1 MTQQSKEG
9 FLYVKYIRFFPKKRE
24 QFPHSG
30 EQFPHS
36 ATPSFLV
43 PFFPSEDTPFGNL
56 LNDALIRQT
65 LDDHKCRFGET
76 YHAVYTP
83 MLTMWM
89 FLWQLLSDE
98 SCDAAVATAIAYCN
112 ELGIKSPG
120 TDTGGYVRARNKIP
134 CGVFA
139 DLARH
144 TARELDNKAP
154 NDWKPF
160 GRTTWIVD
168 GTTFTLP
175 ATEDNLAKFQ
185 CHPNQHS
192 DVGMP
197 LPRAIVLLSMTT
209 GCVLDFTYENYSGKG
224 TGEISMLRSRL
235 DVFQPGDLVVMD
247 ALYCSFPTMALLKQ
261 RGVDVIVRMSGSR
274 LVDHRSSER
283 IDQGDY
289 IMTWKRPAKSQI
301 PAGYC
306 EDDFPKT
313 MKARVVRYRVKNSE
327 NKWET
332 FQIVTTLL
340 DEEQYPKEEVAAL
353 YNRRW
358 NGETDIRT
366 LKGALSLDQVRCLT
380 PDNVEREVW
389 GTMLGYNLVRRL
401 AATAASIVD
410 KKPRD
415 IGYQG
420 TWNIVAASWMVRSL
434 KGSILPKIMQRIMLH
449 IAKHRAGHRP
459 GRLEPRVVR
468 KRPKPQAKMK
478 KARAAYHRRVAV
490 TLVKPEYF

>member
-1 MTQQSKEG
+1 M
-9 FLYVKYIRFFPKKRE
+9 YVKHIRFSPKKRE
-24 QFPHSG
+24 QFSQRGPFS
-30 EQFPHS
+30 HS

-43 PFFPSEDTPFGNL
+43 PFFPSEDTPFGDL

-65 LDDHKCRFGET
+65 LEDHQCRFGET

-83 MLTMWM
+83 LLTMWM

-112 ELGIKSPG
+112 ELGLKPPG

-134 CGVFA
+134 SGVFA
-139 DLARH
+139 DLTRHLAR
-144 TARELDNKAP
+144 ALDTKAP
-154 NDWKPF
+154 NHWKPF

-209 GCVLDFTYENYSGKG
+209 GCVLDFTYDNYSGKG

-247 ALYCSFPTMALLKQ
+247 ALYCSFTTMALLKQ
-261 RGVDVIVRMSGSR
+261 RGVDVVVRMSGSR

-283 IDQGDY
+283 LDQGDY
-289 IMTWKRPAKSQI
+289 LMTWKRPNKSQI

-306 EDDFPKT
+306 EDDFPET

-340 DEEQYPKEEVAAL
+340 DEKKYSREEVAAL
-353 YNRRW
+353 YNQRW

-366 LKGALSLDQVRCLT
+366 LKGALSLDQVRCQT

-389 GTMLGYNLVRRL
+389 GTLLGYNLVRRS
-401 AATAASIVD
+401 AATAAYVVKRLFGQSTD
-410 KKPRD
+410 MKPRD

-420 TWNIVAASWMVRSL
+420 TWNIVAASWMMRSL
-434 KGSILPKIMQRIMLH
+434 NGPALPEILQRIMLH

-468 KRPKPQAKMK
+468 KRPKPQPKMK
-478 KARAAYHRRVAV
+478 KARSAYHRRLAV
-490 TLVKPEYF
+490 TIIEPEYF